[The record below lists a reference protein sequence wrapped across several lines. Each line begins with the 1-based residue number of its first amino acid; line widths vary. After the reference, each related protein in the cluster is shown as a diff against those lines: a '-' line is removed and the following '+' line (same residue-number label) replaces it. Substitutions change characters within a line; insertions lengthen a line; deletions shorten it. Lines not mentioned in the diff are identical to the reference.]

1 MFCQQFLS
9 ICYSQ
14 ETIKF
19 FKILDIFKCLFKLFL
34 FVFDFIFTFFHF
46 KLVKI
51 FLFYFS
57 CCSYI
62 CYILYEYITNFRLQI
77 FSNFNDFQLLFFL
90 VIMKSI
96 HLSLFYS
103 FTKFFIFI
111 FILFSCPSSGHFF
124 SDQLILFI
132 MCRHYRGAVHTV
144 Q

>member
-1 MFCQQFLS
+1 MDPDLLEEDDADLFFL
-9 ICYSQ
+9 
-14 ETIKF
+14 
-19 FKILDIFKCLFKLFL
+19 IFPVVLISVIYC
-34 FVFDFIFTFFHF
+34 T
-46 KLVKI
+46 
-51 FLFYFS
+51 S
-57 CCSYI
+57 T
-62 CYILYEYITNFRLQI
+62 YITNFRLQI

-103 FTKFFIFI
+103 FTKFFLSI